1 MACTILGLL
10 CMFTALTQTIS
21 ISSPMVNRFELTA
34 NLQETEDLALE
45 LPLSSATLTS
55 KTAYAIVVG
64 VSDYPGST
72 SDLAY
77 CDDDSQ
83 DIYSMLIDD
92 FNFKSENIIYLQD
105 SSATKGAISNAFDQI
120 ASSISEDD
128 IFFFYYSGHGGG
140 STSNGGIYSYS
151 IDSPHPYINN
161 YDNMWSILHSDAA
174 YMRVHFDAF
183 DLENTY
189 DYVYLGDTDLVND
202 WYYEDYTG
210 YYGSGFWSGWIPLL
224 SDNSLYIRMITD
236 FSETRQGFSID
247 QYEVEVYNG
256 THFLCSYDSI
266 PYDPTYF
273 YLDTY
278 LDSKLDT
285 LNCNETFVILDAC
298 NTGGMIPE
306 VQDIGRYIM
315 TACSDDESS
324 LESSGL
330 EHGVFTNYF
339 LESVN
344 NSVDTNGDGVN
355 SLEEMYSYTYSNT
368 VSYSISLGYPHH
380 PQEDDGILGESVLET
395 TFGSLFFN
403 QTANSL
409 NFSFSLYGNGLIQ
422 ELYLCMCDVSD
433 SISYNIFDLT
443 ENATT
448 STGFENY
455 SGIVSLDGATDLTG
469 YGLFAKIEGNE
480 IISLNY
486 TISEDSDGDS
496 LVDIVEL
503 ANGLDPKE
511 QDSDSDGLD
520 DDVEFFGVT
529 DPLDPDCDDDDLTDG
544 QEVNVYHTDPL
555 NPDTDGD
562 GTNDGL
568 EVSLGLDPLDPF
580 SSLPI
585 LILNIAGIGIVI
597 SSSLYSVVSTQIKK
611 KKSREYRTKFIPKKL
626 ATDSYKTHN
635 ILTVEK
641 KMKPVY
647 RPSTTSP
654 SYYSRPTY
662 QQTTMNVNEL
672 KNIIMNRTPPPKEA
686 HTSEG
691 MYATSLAEQG
701 FLAINQ
707 GKSIE
712 ALNFFVKALMLGV
725 PQPLNDKI
733 KKILLDALYNTP
745 SSNQANPSQMQP
757 QPSQMQPQPSQ
768 MQLQPSQMQPQKP
781 KFCTNCGVQNKAT
794 SKFCNKCGREL

>member
-1 MACTILGLL
+1 MNKKKICLACTILGLL

-21 ISSPMVNRFELTA
+21 ISAPLENRFELPA
-34 NLQETEDLALE
+34 NLPEIEDLAIE
-45 LPLSSATLTS
+45 TPLSSATLTS
-55 KTAYAIVVG
+55 KTAYAIIVG

-77 CDDDSQ
+77 CDDDSL

-92 FNFKSENIIYLQD
+92 FNFKSENVIYLQD
-105 SSATKGAISNAFDQI
+105 SNATKGAISNAFDQI
-120 ASSISEDD
+120 ASQISEDD

-140 STSNGGIYSYS
+140 SISNGGIFSYS
-151 IDSPHPYINN
+151 IDSPHPYTNY

-189 DYVYLGDTDLVND
+189 DYVLLGDTDIADL
-202 WYYEDYTG
+202 WYYEEYTG

-273 YLDTY
+273 YSDTY
-278 LDSKLDT
+278 LDSKIDI

-315 TACSDDESS
+315 TACTDDESS

-339 LESVN
+339 LESLD
-344 NSVDTNGDGVN
+344 NSVDINGDGVN
-355 SLEEMYSYTYSNT
+355 SLEEMYSYTYLNT
-368 VSYSISLGYPHH
+368 VSYSTYLEYTHH
-380 PQEDDGILGESVLET
+380 PQEFDGIPGETVLET
-395 TFGSLFFN
+395 TFGSLYFN

-433 SISYNIFDLT
+433 SVYYNSFDLT

-448 STGFENY
+448 NTGFESY
-455 SGIVSLDGATDLTG
+455 SGVISLDGALNLSG

-486 TISEDSDGDS
+486 SISEDYDGDS
-496 LVDIVEL
+496 LGDIFEIV
-503 ANGLDPKE
+503 NGLDPRE

-520 DDVEFFGVT
+520 DDVEFFGNT
-529 DPLDPDCDDDDLTDG
+529 DPLDSDCDDDDLTDG

-585 LILNIAGIGIVI
+585 LILNFAGIGIVI

-647 RPSTTSP
+647 RPSTISP

-691 MYATSLAEQG
+691 QYATSLAEQG

-707 GKSIE
+707 GKSNE
-712 ALNFFVKALMLGV
+712 ALNLFVKALILGV

-745 SSNQANPSQMQP
+745 SINQANPPQMEP
-757 QPSQMQPQPSQ
+757 
-768 MQLQPSQMQPQKP
+768 QPSQMQPQKP
-781 KFCTNCGVQNKAT
+781 KFCTNCGVQNKPT
-794 SKFCNKCGREL
+794 NKFCNKCGREL